1 MRRAFL
7 AGLAI
12 VACARSSP
20 PPKPPITVHAAASL
34 ARPLRILADS
44 FRVASGIPLRLEF
57 GGSLEL
63 ARRTTDLG
71 AVADVLMLADDDIIA
86 ALLPS
91 HTEWYVRFATS
102 RLVVAHS
109 LKSAGADSLTRDN
122 WWRVLSASD
131 VTVGRADSAIA
142 PAGRHALSLLRR
154 AEAYYQSPG
163 LTRRLLGRSPQQLVR
178 PNATELAALLE
189 SGEVDYII
197 EYESVARQFGFSYV
211 ALPGDLAPSV
221 LYGAAVPR
229 ATTRRDDAVE
239 FLAFMLGDRG
249 TAIMRSADVDM
260 LRTPVTLGRNVPP
273 GISTLTRTVV
283 SRE

>member
-1 MRRAFL
+1 M
-7 AGLAI
+7 I
-12 VACARSSP
+12 ACASPAP

-44 FRVASGIPLRLEF
+44 FRVASGIPLRVEF
-57 GGSLEL
+57 GGSMEL

-71 AVADVLMLADDDIIA
+71 AVADVLMLADDDVIA

-102 RLVVAHS
+102 RLVVAHTTT
-109 LKSAGADSLTRDN
+109 SAGADSLTRDN
-122 WWRVLSASD
+122 WWRVLSANG

-163 LTRRLLGRSPQQLVR
+163 LTRRLLEHSPQRVVR

-189 SGEVDYII
+189 SGEVDYVI
-197 EYESVARQFGFSYV
+197 EYESVARQFGFPYV
-211 ALPGDLAPSV
+211 SLPGDLAASV

-229 ATTRRDDAVE
+229 ATTRHDDAVQ
-239 FLAFMLGDRG
+239 FLAFLLGERG
-249 TAIMRSADVDM
+249 TAIMRNAHVDM

-273 GISTLTRTVV
+273 GISALTRTVV